1 MRSFLRAA
9 AVAACV
15 SGALGACAK
24 PDVNVAF
31 DPAAAAF
38 IHQQGKGKI
47 EGHAFFRGENGR
59 VVFAAGEYVY
69 LIPSTP
75 YSDARF
81 KAFFDDRKYLRA
93 TRIFLTMDADPDYK
107 NYARTTKA
115 ESDGRFTFENVA
127 PGSYYVWTQ
136 ATWVPENSILPM
148 GGIIYEKVT
157 VTGQEQGPVKVIV
170 SGK

>member
-1 MRSFLRAA
+1 MRSLRCLAA
-9 AVAACV
+9 IAACV
-15 SGALGACAK
+15 LSSCAK
-24 PDVNVAF
+24 PDVDVRF

-38 IHQQGKGKI
+38 INQPGKGKI

-59 VVFAAGEYVY
+59 VVFAAGEYVD

-81 KAFFDDRKYLRA
+81 QAFFGERKYLRA
-93 TRIFLTMDADPDYK
+93 TRIFLTMEADPDYK
-107 NYARTTKA
+107 KYARTTKA

-127 PGSYYVWTQ
+127 PGTYYVWTQ
-136 ATWVPENSILPM
+136 ATWVPENGILPM

-157 VTGQEQGPVKVIV
+157 LTGKEEAAVKVIV